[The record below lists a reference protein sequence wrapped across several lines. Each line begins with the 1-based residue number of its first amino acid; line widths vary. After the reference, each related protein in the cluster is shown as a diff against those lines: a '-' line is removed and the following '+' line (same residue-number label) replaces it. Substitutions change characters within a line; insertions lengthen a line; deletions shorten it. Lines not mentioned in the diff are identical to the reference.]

1 MAVILPK
8 TTRCQQSVISQSNRK
23 LNGLWITEK
32 IYNTCYDVKIYK
44 YYRQAQLKLNLIKF
58 SQL

>member
-8 TTRCQQSVISQSNRK
+8 TTRCQQSAISQSNRK

-32 IYNTCYDVKIYK
+32 IYNTYYDVKIYK